1 VVICENRICKMRVVC
16 SALVLALAFAVTW
29 DPIGEVAVGGSWSI
43 ATSDETNVATF
54 ELHFVDCDPVR
65 PGIVEVEDR
74 LRTIFPRGVTVNN
87 PDDDDAADV
96 VITVHDAQY
105 MSAIKGEFLECGD
118 VQILETQ
125 FMYDEMLPT
134 PNQNLMELRNTG
146 TMTRVEDSELAR
158 RRLGDHPT
166 SRSWEQH
173 ASKIRNQISGTCAA
187 YSSAA
192 LMEIKENMDYGK
204 PKDTYLSPLSI
215 YVRRA
220 NMPRSGM
227 HMGDVFQI
235 LRDFGAAMESD
246 WPMDGFSGSQV
257 DNTRMSDLPQRAI
270 DAAKRHRVEKVYS
283 YTPTANTAD
292 NKRIIIAAFNEYGPA
307 HVACAVYGPSDG
319 SRDPEGMCR
328 MWVKKPG
335 YGRVG
340 GHAMAAVAYDDEGI
354 VIRNSWGRGWCRDG
368 KTKVVWDEVKMFSDF
383 FWWSDAP
390 TKSCEF
396 FAGDTGKTCWAFE
409 GMAPTDNENAQCAT
423 VPCNYA
429 DKATCC
435 RRMDFEEFGNG
446 ACASGNTKIA
456 VTMHTAASTAPCQKA
471 CQESEQCIGYSVSA
485 SGSQCG
491 LVLACAADVGS
502 SGIDGTVGGG
512 KCFKKPGITEMPTPE
527 FTKHSQ
533 QNIEGWSCD
542 PADRVEC
549 NNAACVDD
557 AKENMAGYD
566 GFKVLDGGA
575 NMGGKY
581 YYWRYRGASCIQ
593 SALKQHWAYT
603 TYLPTCQAVHVDTS
617 VTRPDGNPVPTQG
630 PVQTQTPVTQRPT
643 ERGRINCGSSY
654 RNSCADCAGDFGSL
668 HCGGD
673 CTWDGAAG
681 VCRETATQ
689 RPATQAPVTQRP
701 ATQAPVTQRP
711 ATQAPVTQRPATQA
725 PVTQA
730 PTQGAGCD
738 ESGEGEVK
746 NGQLGGRGYTC
757 QQLKSYCRYDNIFRM
772 LQDDCA
778 NTCANVR
785 GDDCPGAP
793 ERVDCQMSAWTN
805 QGECTASC
813 DGGRQRQT
821 RAVERQASGGG
832 SACGASERE
841 IDCNSEPCPA
851 EDECKDFATTRAQ
864 AREIG
869 PTGCLASK
877 QGWDDTEYCGQYG
890 KSTCTNSYWGPA
902 YTECC
907 PVWCGACSN
916 DEVAIADIVKLEK
929 EKPDFLADDV
939 TSVSP
944 FFAGTHAFA
953 LIGLGATAY
962 VAFRAC
968 RKSSYKEIVDQEV

>member
-1 VVICENRICKMRVVC
+1 M
-16 SALVLALAFAVTW
+16 
-29 DPIGEVAVGGSWSI
+29 G
-43 ATSDETNVATF
+43 
-54 ELHFVDCDPVR
+54 
-65 PGIVEVEDR
+65 
-74 LRTIFPRGVTVNN
+74 
-87 PDDDDAADV
+87 
-96 VITVHDAQY
+96 
-105 MSAIKGEFLECGD
+105 
-118 VQILETQ
+118 
-125 FMYDEMLPT
+125 
-134 PNQNLMELRNTG
+134 
-146 TMTRVEDSELAR
+146 EDSELAR

-542 PADRVEC
+542 PADRGEC

-617 VTRPDGNPVPTQG
+617 VTRPDGNPVPTQ
-630 PVQTQTPVTQRPT
+630 TPVTQRPT

-701 ATQAPVTQRP
+701 ATQAPVTQR
-711 ATQAPVTQRPATQA
+711 
-725 PVTQA
+725 

-890 KSTCTNSYWGPA
+890 KSTCTNSY
-902 YTECC
+902 
-907 PVWCGACSN
+907 
-916 DEVAIADIVKLEK
+916 
-929 EKPDFLADDV
+929 
-939 TSVSP
+939 
-944 FFAGTHAFA
+944 
-953 LIGLGATAY
+953 
-962 VAFRAC
+962 
-968 RKSSYKEIVDQEV
+968 

>member
-1 VVICENRICKMRVVC
+1 
-16 SALVLALAFAVTW
+16 
-29 DPIGEVAVGGSWSI
+29 
-43 ATSDETNVATF
+43 
-54 ELHFVDCDPVR
+54 
-65 PGIVEVEDR
+65 
-74 LRTIFPRGVTVNN
+74 
-87 PDDDDAADV
+87 
-96 VITVHDAQY
+96 
-105 MSAIKGEFLECGD
+105 
-118 VQILETQ
+118 
-125 FMYDEMLPT
+125 
-134 PNQNLMELRNTG
+134 
-146 TMTRVEDSELAR
+146 
-158 RRLGDHPT
+158 
-166 SRSWEQH
+166 
-173 ASKIRNQISGTCAA
+173 
-187 YSSAA
+187 
-192 LMEIKENMDYGK
+192 
-204 PKDTYLSPLSI
+204 
-215 YVRRA
+215 
-220 NMPRSGM
+220 
-227 HMGDVFQI
+227 
-235 LRDFGAAMESD
+235 
-246 WPMDGFSGSQV
+246 
-257 DNTRMSDLPQRAI
+257 
-270 DAAKRHRVEKVYS
+270 
-283 YTPTANTAD
+283 
-292 NKRIIIAAFNEYGPA
+292 
-307 HVACAVYGPSDG
+307 
-319 SRDPEGMCR
+319 
-328 MWVKKPG
+328 
-335 YGRVG
+335 
-340 GHAMAAVAYDDEGI
+340 
-354 VIRNSWGRGWCRDG
+354 
-368 KTKVVWDEVKMFSDF
+368 
-383 FWWSDAP
+383 
-390 TKSCEF
+390 
-396 FAGDTGKTCWAFE
+396 
-409 GMAPTDNENAQCAT
+409 
-423 VPCNYA
+423 
-429 DKATCC
+429 
-435 RRMDFEEFGNG
+435 
-446 ACASGNTKIA
+446 
-456 VTMHTAASTAPCQKA
+456 
-471 CQESEQCIGYSVSA
+471 
-485 SGSQCG
+485 
-491 LVLACAADVGS
+491 
-502 SGIDGTVGGG
+502 
-512 KCFKKPGITEMPTPE
+512 
-527 FTKHSQ
+527 
-533 QNIEGWSCD
+533 
-542 PADRVEC
+542 
-549 NNAACVDD
+549 
-557 AKENMAGYD
+557 
-566 GFKVLDGGA
+566 
-575 NMGGKY
+575 MGGKY

-711 ATQAPVTQRPATQA
+711 ATQAPVTQRPVTQA